1 MPLVA
6 KIYIVIQLVS
16 IVAIIVDE
24 VISKIKEKRLS

>member
-16 IVAIIVDE
+16 IVAIIADE
-24 VISKIKEKRLS
+24 VISKIKKNQLS

>member
-16 IVAIIVDE
+16 VVAIIADE

>member
-16 IVAIIVDE
+16 IVAIIADE
-24 VISKIKEKRLS
+24 VIGKIKEKRLS